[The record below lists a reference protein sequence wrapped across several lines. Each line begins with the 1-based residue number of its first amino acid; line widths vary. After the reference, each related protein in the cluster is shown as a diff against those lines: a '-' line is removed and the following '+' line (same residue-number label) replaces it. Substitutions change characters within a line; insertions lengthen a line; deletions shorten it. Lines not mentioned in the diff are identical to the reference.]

1 MLFRLLQLPNWWSVL
16 LPDSV
21 HDGSIRLVGG
31 KTPYEGRVEI
41 FHAGIWGT
49 ICDDRWTYREAG
61 VICHMLGAMR
71 YFLSLWFILKPFHL
85 QHSKKIQSPYFN
97 LSFSLS
103 FSISFIEIISISLSF
118 SEQRNK
124 LHEMNVEFLYVTCCT
139 FFKMQNFMMLTVQR
153 KLTYILLLN
162 WDSIINQFVDFF
174 HNLK

>member
-124 LHEMNVEFLYVTCCT
+124 LHEINVEFLYVTCCT

-153 KLTYILLLN
+153 KLTYILWLYC
-162 WDSIINQFVDFF
+162 DSIINQFVDFF